1 MNEKEV
7 KGWYRTLEL
16 SAHCLCEQGYDAGNL
31 IKIAEYIEHASGVI
45 PNPTVPEIKATISF
59 HRNLE
64 KQERREQRREERQ
77 KYLMNKYEEKF
88 GLLPALIRNAMIA
101 ESGGT
106 YWGAI
111 EAYAE
116 KGKRYLKKFSS
127 LLEQTQKQN
136 EERKAGD
143 EICAA

>member
-1 MNEKEV
+1 MTEIKR
-7 KGWYRTLEL
+7 WYRTLEL
-16 SAHCLCEQGYDAGNL
+16 SAHCLCEQGYDASNL
-31 IKIAEYIEHASGVI
+31 INIAEYIEHASGI
-45 PNPTVPEIKATISF
+45 KPNPTVPEIKATMSF

-64 KQERREQRREERQ
+64 KQERREQARKERH
-77 KYLMNKYEEKF
+77 KYLMNKYEERF
-88 GLLPALIRNAMIA
+88 GLLPAPIRNTIIA

-111 EAYAE
+111 EAYAG

-127 LLEQTQKQN
+127 LLKQTQGQN
-136 EERKAGD
+136 DERKAGD